1 MLELGST
8 VLLFL
13 LKLIF
18 KSKAKR
24 DLSDADFLAHI
35 RAHQLRRSGL
45 GDTALSFEDALT
57 KARIEMEGVEGA
69 SNDKES

>member
-1 MLELGST
+1 MTELIAT
-8 VLLFL
+8 VLLFFI
-13 LKLIF
+13 KMIF

-24 DLSDADFLAHI
+24 DLSDAEFLAHI

-45 GDTALSFEDALT
+45 GDTALSFEEALD
-57 KARIEMEGVEGA
+57 KARVEMEGVEGA